1 MARRIRYSGDPV
13 LTVQDVVAWV
23 RDDLANAEE
32 ALIRDVIIPTVTA
45 QCEAETGAAIRKAEY
60 VEDWPAGLLSRAL
73 DVGQAVEVL
82 EVKSLAPGSQPL
94 SPDQYSLLV
103 GQRISHLTLA
113 GGCGGSPVRI
123 TYKAGVDFDAY
134 PSVKTWMLLQAGTL
148 FQQRESLITGTIVA
162 ELPLKFIGSMLAD
175 ITVPPRF

>member
-32 ALIRDVIIPTVTA
+32 ALIRDLIIPTVTT
-45 QCEAETGAAIRKAEY
+45 QCETETGAAIRQAEY

-73 DVGQAVEVL
+73 DMGQAVEVL
-82 EVKSLAPGSQPL
+82 EVKSLAPGGQIL
-94 SPDQYSLLV
+94 SPAQYSLQV
-103 GQRISHLTLA
+103 GQRVSHLTLA
-113 GGCGGSPVRI
+113 GGGGPVRI
-123 TYKAGVDFDAY
+123 TYKAGVDFEAY
-134 PSVKTWMLLQAGTL
+134 PSVKTWLLLQAGTL
-148 FQQRESLITGTIVA
+148 FQQRESLIAGTTVA

>member
-1 MARRIRYSGDPV
+1 MARRIRYRGDPV

-32 ALIRDVIIPTVTA
+32 ALIRDVIIPSVTA
-45 QCEAETGAAIRKAEY
+45 QCEAETGAAIRQAEY

-82 EVKSLAPGSQPL
+82 EVKSLASGGQIL
-94 SPDQYSLLV
+94 SPTQYSLQV
-103 GQRISHLTLA
+103 GQRVSHLTLA
-113 GGCGGSPVRI
+113 GGGSPVRI

-134 PSVKTWMLLQAGTL
+134 PSVKAWMLLQAGTL

>member
-13 LTVQDVVAWV
+13 LTVQDVVGWV

-45 QCEAETGAAIRKAEY
+45 QCEAETGAAIRQAEY

-82 EVKSLAPGSQPL
+82 EVKSLASGGQIL
-94 SPDQYSLLV
+94 SPAQYSLQV
-103 GQRISHLTLA
+103 GQRVSQLSLA
-113 GGCGGSPVRI
+113 GSGGSPVRI

-134 PSVKTWMLLQAGTL
+134 PSVKAWMLLQAGTL